1 MASVRMTDAVSLS
14 GGIRPT
20 KNGYLTAN
28 ARVARTGVQVYRGF
42 EVGRP
47 DMDKVRV
54 FRPPSEVFKHD
65 AMKSLAHMPVTYTHP
80 PQTVDA
86 TNWDLYSVGYTGGDI
101 VRDGDFVRVPLMLC
115 DKDAIAAY
123 KRDGV
128 KELSVGYS
136 CDLDWTPGHTKE
148 GETYDAVQRCIE
160 ANHLAVVP
168 VARGGEMLRL
178 GDAAKPELAKPK
190 GGPYEMGPESTY
202 AETGKT
208 AGTNVE
214 EEEDD
219 EQMGP
224 GSNESEGGANDA
236 WPKKGNGDDEE
247 DDDDDDTKDAWR
259 FSDREFSSEKREK
272 LSKTGAAMKGGG
284 FPIQNKEDLANA
296 RQALGRAKNRSA
308 TIAHIK
314 KRAKALGETLPEN
327 WPNDS
332 MDAAPS
338 GTARGVHGMR
348 TIVLDEVPLTLEDQ
362 SAAVVLAHIAR
373 LEKVIRDRANGNAKK
388 RAAEE
393 DEDEEETRAMDAMHQ
408 AIDAR
413 DGEIAAL
420 KKQLRDAL
428 DPRRID
434 QQVKDKAEVIAKA
447 AGILDKQ
454 FVFDGKSAAEIRRAT
469 VGRWLGEEA
478 AKNMNDAAIGGA
490 FEAIKSGP
498 ATPPVHNYSSRSPMY
513 GSAYGQPVNDGNQAL
528 RDAIAEANSRRG
540 AADGSLESAMA
551 ARDQAFADL
560 EKRSA
565 EAWRGTSGQG
575 LKT

>member
-1 MASVRMTDAVSLS
+1 
-14 GGIRPT
+14 
-20 KNGYLTAN
+20 
-28 ARVARTGVQVYRGF
+28 
-42 EVGRP
+42 
-47 DMDKVRV
+47 
-54 FRPPSEVFKHD
+54 
-65 AMKSLAHMPVTYTHP
+65 
-80 PQTVDA
+80 
-86 TNWDLYSVGYTGGDI
+86 
-101 VRDGDFVRVPLMLC
+101 
-115 DKDAIAAY
+115 
-123 KRDGV
+123 
-128 KELSVGYS
+128 
-136 CDLDWTPGHTKE
+136 
-148 GETYDAVQRCIE
+148 
-160 ANHLAVVP
+160 
-168 VARGGEMLRL
+168 
-178 GDAAKPELAKPK
+178 
-190 GGPYEMGPESTY
+190 
-202 AETGKT
+202 
-208 AGTNVE
+208 
-214 EEEDD
+214 
-219 EQMGP
+219 
-224 GSNESEGGANDA
+224 
-236 WPKKGNGDDEE
+236 
-247 DDDDDDTKDAWR
+247 
-259 FSDREFSSEKREK
+259 
-272 LSKTGAAMKGGG
+272 
-284 FPIQNKEDLANA
+284 
-296 RQALGRAKNRSA
+296 
-308 TIAHIK
+308 
-314 KRAKALGETLPEN
+314 
-327 WPNDS
+327 
-332 MDAAPS
+332 
-338 GTARGVHGMR
+338 MR

-373 LEKVIRDRANGNAKK
+373 LEKVIRDQANGNAKK

-447 AGILDKQ
+447 ASILDKQ

-490 FEAIKSGP
+490 FEAIKSGS
-498 ATPPVHNYSSRSPMY
+498 AMPPVHNYSSRSPMY
-513 GSAYGQPVNDGNQAL
+513 GSAYGQPVNDGNAAL